1 MKKLFF
7 AIALTAFTALAGNLN
22 FDLRDGNI
30 PASATPDNNT
40 YLAAEQYQ
48 TALLDSKIG
57 DTVTFATPEG
67 TFKGVVDLA
76 YKDING
82 VVVRAGDV
90 EDQGGTFIITFC
102 GDYLCGHIE
111 NLDLDRDIKW
121 EYTEGGVQTIN
132 NASFS
137 EADEG
142 FLPGSELPDPRALV
156 NTSGNDIEKDDV
168 EYYDYKD
175 DEIDYVRLAVFYT
188 PKSLEYAG
196 SHNRINTFIAQG
208 IAKGNECLQ
217 NSLINTRLYL
227 AHSQQWNYEEA
238 GSSYTD
244 LSNFTSARNGWEGVY
259 EVRNAVGADLC
270 TIVAYVHDVGG
281 LAYVNGSTTG
291 MPESSYHLI
300 RVLQMTGDSWVHEM
314 GHNIGCNHAYEQDSQ
329 PGPASGGVF
338 GHSLGYYFTGA
349 TDHKHYGTVMAYDQ
363 GDYHRCDYFS
373 ATNVYYK
380 GTLVGYESRNNAL
393 TWNKIRKVA
402 KTYRTIPTPTYGE
415 LAYEGFNYPA
425 GERLDLKTGGQ
436 GWNNGWKPSTAD
448 VYATS
453 DESLEYSDG
462 VNQLATSPGCLKF
475 DGESIDLSRMPNQT
489 FGEGFHYSKL
499 GETNL
504 WISLLLKPTSDT
516 HGRVYFNVIGNNAG
530 ITHDDLYAFNSYDP
544 ITEVHPVTNQTDL
557 LLIRYEFNSSGT
569 CPATMWVNP
578 KLGVAPNE
586 EDAVSRTDFN
596 VYYSGYKDINI
607 YVSSAKFYIDEL
619 RIGFSAESVLPIK
632 APLISATQ
640 DESAEAVTVSWT
652 PDTAQQK
659 VTIYRA
665 GTRNFSEAAQVAEV
679 TDASSWTDT
688 DVEAGKL
695 YYYWAEGEYSD
706 STDKRA
712 AGPALGYAG
721 RPTITAN
728 ANGPYVIQKGEDV
741 TFSAEGSIGENLT
754 YCWSCYKDISDYSPF
769 YKDFLRTN
777 NFSPGT
783 YEVKLTIKDLGL
795 TNAEPQTVTTQLIV
809 KNADPIINFEKS
821 EYNVAC
827 GVPSV
832 FHAVVKDPMPQDK
845 FQYCFRTDDAAEF
858 SEWTDSSYFTA
869 TYDEPNSTHT
879 MTCIVADNY
888 GGTNTCTT
896 TVNVGV
902 RAAIMSA
909 DPMTLDFQNDD
920 TLLLRVINSGAEPY
934 QLSLNDVPR
943 GFQVYPQNV
952 TISNGVAVLLVK
964 CDREFIRQNNS
975 SSYTGTLDLAFTN
988 VTLKLSDTKN
998 YNITVNAGGPYTVK
1012 RGDTLLLSANG
1023 TSASDGLKY
1032 LWSIDDDQIDAPS
1045 EDNYLAYYTPTD
1057 IAAGEHQVT
1066 LSILGYDDQVLTN
1079 AFTTLTVMEAQPEM
1093 LFHYLV
1099 KPDGQYKIRCFM
1111 TGNGNVWASNPKVTE
1126 EWNDKKLV
1134 SIDLKDDNIYRE
1146 PIDVMDSFGNTNH
1159 YVQVID
1165 LRKEYP
1171 DFVLEICC
1179 NSWIN
1184 PSEYSLEYGKD
1195 LKLRSVVTVHP
1206 QTGVRKYYWRE
1217 WNGNP
1222 SKNVLKTPNE
1232 AETEV
1237 ERLLPGVYYFQ
1248 LYVSDGNILSLPT
1261 TVRVTVSGTKSL
1273 LYTAKGSEV
1282 FFLNDASIASD
1293 NVSCISNP
1301 DGTFASDST
1310 SVTYQRLNSKTA
1322 HLTLEQTHGY
1332 YAKPVRIKG
1341 GNWDLISG
1349 TVVTNFPWGEGPMEG
1364 VIVTAINGDMSETTI
1379 TDANG
1384 AFAILMPENAGPTTL
1399 TFAKQNCAFEPVIV
1413 TETCTLKVVP
1423 EKSTGNGNSY
1433 LYLTVVDEDSN
1444 FYLENVAVSLLDTV
1458 GHTNSKGVSSNLSAP
1473 KGVNTVTV
1481 SLDGY
1486 DTVVTNFA
1494 FAGSSSMKKVA
1505 LKKSQGRRG
1514 ESLDLTFRDT
1524 DAKII
1529 EADSF
1534 RLVAA
1539 ATSSVLVNYPDGV
1552 PPFLSLP
1559 VMSGQKVIVR
1569 TQKQGYDNFNETF
1582 VLGDYISKDI
1592 VLTPEPAFAV
1602 LALLLLAFQARKHR

>member
-1 MKKLFF
+1 MKNLFF
-7 AIALTAFTALAGNLN
+7 ALAFTTLTSFAGNLCL
-22 FDLRDGNI
+22 DLRDGNI
-30 PASATPDNNT
+30 PATTIKDTNT
-40 YLAAEQYQ
+40 YVAQEDQIASFIAA
-48 TALLDSKIG
+48 KIG
-57 DTVTFATPEG
+57 DTITFATPQGNFSG
-67 TFKGVVDLA
+67 TVNLVD
-76 YKDING
+76 KDING
-82 VVVRAGDV
+82 VEVRAGRIAND
-90 EDQGGTFIITFC
+90 GGSFIVTIVDNELF
-102 GDYLCGHIE
+102 GHIE
-111 NLDLDRDIKW
+111 NFDTGRDIKW
-121 EYTEGGVQTIN
+121 EYKEGAQSVN
-132 NASFS
+132 NLSFA
-137 EADEG
+137 EADADFING
-142 FLPGSELPDPRALV
+142 KELPSPEGTKGA
-156 NTSGNDIEKDDV
+156 DIEDAKIN
-168 EYYDYKD
+168 YYDYND
-175 DEIDYVRLAVFYT
+175 DEIAYIRIAVFYT
-188 PKSLEYAG
+188 PASLAYAG
-196 SHNRINTFIAQG
+196 SHTRMNLFIAQG
-208 IAKGNECLQ
+208 VAKGNECLM
-217 NSLINTRLYL
+217 NSKINARIQLV
-227 AHSQQWNYEEA
+227 HSQQWNYEEQ

-244 LSNFTSARNGWEGVY
+244 LYNFNNARNGWEGVY

-270 TIVAYVHDVGG
+270 TIVAYLHDVGG
-281 LAYVNGSTTG
+281 LAYVNSSKLG
-291 MPESSYHLI
+291 MPESSYNLI
-300 RVLQMTGDSWVHEM
+300 RVLQMTGSSWIHEM
-314 GHNIGCNHAYEQDSQ
+314 GHNIGCNHAAEQESS
-329 PGPASGGVF
+329 PGPESGGVF

-349 TDHKHYGTVMAYDQ
+349 TDHGHYGTVMAYDQ

-373 ATNVYYK
+373 ATNVTFK
-380 GTLVGYESRNNAL
+380 GTMVGYETRNNSL

-402 KTYRTIPTPTYGE
+402 RTYRILPTYTFGE
-415 LAYEGFNYPA
+415 WAYEGFGYPP
-425 GERLDLKTGGQ
+425 GERLDLKTGGT
-436 GWNNGWKPSTAD
+436 GWNNGWTPTSNDA
-448 VYATS
+448 YATCE
-453 DESLEYSDG
+453 ESLEYSDG
-462 VNQLATSPGCLKF
+462 VNKLATTPGCLKF
-475 DGESIDLSRMPNQT
+475 NGESVSYTRMPDQSLVQ
-489 FGEGFHYSKL
+489 GICYEHY
-499 GETNL
+499 GETSV
-504 WISLLLKPTSDT
+504 WVSLLLKPYEED
-516 HGRVYFNVIGNNAG
+516 HGRVYLMFLGNNAG
-530 ITHDDLYAFNSYDP
+530 ITHDDLYAVNSYDP
-544 ITEVHPVTNQTDL
+544 DYEVHPTNGKIDLMLLRYDLKDDGTFKVTIWID
-557 LLIRYEFNSSGT
+557 
-569 CPATMWVNP
+569 PM
-578 KLGVAPNE
+578 LGETPNDD
-586 EDAVSRTDFN
+586 DAVTSSEIGI
-596 VYYSGYKDINI
+596 YYTGYKDISL
-607 YVSSAKFYIDEL
+607 YAYSAKFYVDEL
-619 RIGFSAESVLPIK
+619 RMGFSAESVLPTK
-632 APLISATQ
+632 APNITATQ
-640 DESAEAVTVSWT
+640 DESAENITVSW
-652 PDTAQQK
+652 DANSDQQRVK
-659 VTIYRA
+659 LYRA
-665 GTRNFSEAAQVAEV
+665 LKRDFSEAVEVADL
-679 TDASSWTDT
+679 TGGNSWVDT
-688 DVEAGKL
+688 DVEAGTL
-695 YYYWAEGEYSD
+695 YYYWAEGAYVNCTATRVVGD
-706 STDKRA
+706 
-712 AGPALGYAG
+712 ALGYAG
-721 RPTITAN
+721 TPKLTAN
-728 ANGPYVIQKGEDV
+728 AGGPYVIKKGEDV
-741 TFSAEGSIGENLT
+741 VFSAKDSLGENLT
-754 YCWSCYKDISDYSPF
+754 YSWNCYNQASDFSPF
-769 YKDFLRTN
+769 YEDFLRTN
-777 NFSPGT
+777 NFKPGT
-783 YEVKLTIKDLGL
+783 YDVTLTIKDLRL
-795 TNAEPQTVTTQLIV
+795 TNAAPATATTQLIV
-809 KNADPIINFEKS
+809 GNNPPKVEMEKRTY
-821 EYNVAC
+821 EVAC

-832 FHAVVKDPMPQDK
+832 FHVIVKDAMPEDK
-845 FQYCFRTDDAAEF
+845 FQFSWKTDESAEP
-858 SEWTDSSYFTA
+858 TDWLDSAFFTA
-869 TYDEPNSTHT
+869 TYDEPNSFHT
-879 MTCIVADNY
+879 LTCTVKDNY
-888 GGTNTCTT
+888 GGTNSCSAI
-896 TVNVGV
+896 VRVGE

-988 VTLKLSDTKN
+988 VTLKLSDTEN
-998 YNITVNAGGPYTVK
+998 YTLAVNAGGPYTVK

-1032 LWSIDDDQIDAPS
+1032 LWSIDDQTIDSPS
-1045 EDNYLAYYTPTD
+1045 ENNYLAYYTPTD

-1126 EWNDKKLV
+1126 EWNDEKLV

-1261 TVRVTVSGTKSL
+1261 TVRVTVRGTKSL

-1423 EKSTGNGNSY
+1423 EKSTGNSNSY
-1433 LYLTVVDEDSN
+1433 LYLTVVDNESA
-1444 FYLENVAVSLLDTV
+1444 FYMEGVTVSCFGTT
-1458 GHTNSKGVSSNLSAP
+1458 GHTNSKGVTSNLSAP
-1473 KGVNTVTV
+1473 KGVNSVLL
-1481 SLDGY
+1481 SMDGY
-1486 DTVVTNFA
+1486 DTIATNFS
-1494 FAGSSSMKKVA
+1494 FAGTSTMRKVA
-1505 LKKSQGRRG
+1505 LQRSQGRRG

-1569 TQKQGYDNFNETF
+1569 TQKNGYANFNETF
-1582 VLGDYISKDI
+1582 VLGDYTSKDI
-1592 VLTPEPAFAV
+1592 VLTPEPTATMIV
-1602 LALLLLAFQARKHR
+1602 ILLALAIAKRKKTL

>member
-1 MKKLFF
+1 MKKLLF
-7 AIALTAFTALAGNLN
+7 AIAITAFTCLAGSLN
-22 FDLRDGNI
+22 FDLRDGSI

-111 NLDLDRDIKW
+111 NLDLGRDIKW

-168 EYYDYKD
+168 EYFDYKD
-175 DEIDYVRLAVFYT
+175 DEIVYLRLAVFYT

-244 LSNFTSARNGWEGVY
+244 LSNFTNARNGWEGVY

-402 KTYRTIPTPTYGE
+402 RTYRTIPTPTYGE

-462 VNQLATSPGCLKF
+462 VNQLATSPGCLKLN
-475 DGESIDLSRMPNQT
+475 GESIDLSRMPNQT

-499 GETNL
+499 GETNM

-516 HGRVYFNVIGNNAG
+516 HGRVYFNVVGNNAG

-544 ITEVHPVTNQTDL
+544 ITEVHPVTDQTDL
-557 LLIRYEFNSSGT
+557 LLIRYEFNSSGA

-586 EDAVSRTDFN
+586 EDAVARTDFN

-607 YVSSAKFYIDEL
+607 YASSAKFCIDEL
-619 RIGFSAESVLPIK
+619 RVGFSAESVLPIK

-640 DESAEAVTVSWT
+640 DSSAESITVSWFA
-652 PDTAQQK
+652 DAAQQK
-659 VTIYRA
+659 VTIYRSESKD
-665 GTRNFSEAAQVAEV
+665 FSGAAQIAELTEGTSL
-679 TDASSWTDT
+679 TDA
-688 DVEAGKL
+688 DVESGKL
-695 YYYWAEGEYSD
+695 YFYWAEGKYSD
-706 STDKRA
+706 SADTRA
-712 AGPALGYAG
+712 VGPAMGYAG
-721 RPTITAN
+721 TPKITAT

-741 TFSAEGSIGENLT
+741 TFTAEGSLGVALT
-754 YCWSCYKDISDYSPF
+754 YSWSCYKDTTDFSPF
-769 YKDFLRTN
+769 LSEFVRTN
-777 NFSPGT
+777 NFKPGT
-783 YEVKLTIKDLGL
+783 YDVTLTIKDMLL

-809 KNADPIINFEKS
+809 KNSNPTVSFEKN
-821 EYNVAC
+821 EYDVAC
-827 GVPSV
+827 GVPTV

-845 FQYCFRTDDAAEF
+845 FQYCFKTDDAAEF

-896 TVNVGV
+896 TVKVGE

-909 DPMTLDFQNDD
+909 YPTELNFDETDVLYF
-920 TLLLRVINSGAEPY
+920 RVTNSGAEPY
-934 QLSLNDVPR
+934 RLTLRPPSGISVYPASTIVSNGSAVVAVKIDRDSLNFPFSGKLSL
-943 GFQVYPQNV
+943 G
-952 TISNGVAVLLVK
+952 
-964 CDREFIRQNNS
+964 
-975 SSYTGTLDLAFTN
+975 FTN
-988 VTLKLSDTKN
+988 VALKASSALPTLRVEPN
-998 YNITVNAGGPYTVK
+998 GPYTVR
-1012 RGDTLLLSANG
+1012 RGESAFLTAYG
-1023 TSASDGLKY
+1023 STVSGHGLRYAWTVDGEYPDYINWDKY
-1032 LWSIDDDQIDAPS
+1032 L
-1045 EDNYLAYYTPTD
+1045 EYYSPEYD
-1057 IAAGEHQVT
+1057 ISTGEHT
-1066 LSILGYDDQVLTN
+1066 LTLYLCDGDENILTN
-1079 AFTTLTVMEAQPEM
+1079 ASTTITVVEAQPEM
-1093 LFHYLV
+1093 LLSVQSIENNEVTARVFLEGSGGV
-1099 KPDGQYKIRCFM
+1099 KARTPKI
-1111 TGNGNVWASNPKVTE
+1111 TE
-1126 EWNDKKLV
+1126 GWFEEGVINMRFGF
-1134 SIDLKDDNIYRE
+1134 DDCYRE
-1146 PIDVMDSFGNTNH
+1146 IFDIKDRFGATNR
-1159 YVQVID
+1159 YLFTFD
-1165 LRKEYP
+1165 LRKEVPRLIPTISCNAEPTRGETYMLG
-1171 DFVLEICC
+1171 FSQTLELTGEVGT
-1179 NSWIN
+1179 N
-1184 PSEYSLEYGKD
+1184 YTG
-1195 LKLRSVVTVHP
+1195 SV
-1206 QTGVRKYYWRE
+1206 RYFWRE
-1217 WNGNP
+1217 WSGNP
-1222 SKNVLKTPNE
+1222 TRDALEDPNSSKTKTVK
-1232 AETEV
+1232 T
-1237 ERLLPGVYYFQ
+1237 LLPGKYYFS
-1248 LYVSDGNILSLPT
+1248 LYAADEEGHLSLPAT
-1261 TVRVTVSGTKSL
+1261 IKVKVQGFNALIYSADDSGA
-1273 LYTAKGSEV
+1273 Y
-1282 FFLNDASIASD
+1282 FLNDAKLTSD
-1293 NVSCISNP
+1293 GITTTSALN
-1301 DGTFASDST
+1301 GTFAAANEHVS
-1310 SVTYQRLNSKTA
+1310 YERLNSGKWSFNLTEQKSGLA
-1322 HLTLEQTHGY
+1322 HPRRL
-1332 YAKPVRIKG
+1332 VMS
-1341 GNWDLISG
+1341 NWQIFAG
-1349 TVVTNFPWGEGPMEG
+1349 TVVTNFPWGEGPLGDVQVEATRNGMSQKT
-1364 VIVTAINGDMSETTI
+1364 VTDK
-1379 TDANG
+1379 DG
-1384 AFAILMPENAGPTTL
+1384 AFAILLPEDVGPVTL
-1399 TFAKQNCAFEPVIV
+1399 TFARQGCQFQPV
-1413 TETCTLKVVP
+1413 TTGQTSTLKVIP
-1423 EKSTGNGNSY
+1423 EQAEGNGNSY

-1444 FYLENVAVSLLDTV
+1444 FYLENVAVSLLDAV

-1505 LKKSQGRRG
+1505 LKKAQGRRTD
-1514 ESLDLTFRDT
+1514 SLDLTFRDT
-1524 DAKII
+1524 DAKIL

-1539 ATSSVLVNYPDGV
+1539 ATSSVLINYPNGV

-1559 VMSGQKVIVR
+1559 VMSGQKVIIR
-1569 TQKQGYDNFNETF
+1569 TQKDGYANYNETF
-1582 VLGDYISKDI
+1582 ELGDHTSKDI
-1592 VLTPEPAFAV
+1592 VLTPEPIVTTIAIL
-1602 LALLLLAFQARKHR
+1602 LALAITRKKTL